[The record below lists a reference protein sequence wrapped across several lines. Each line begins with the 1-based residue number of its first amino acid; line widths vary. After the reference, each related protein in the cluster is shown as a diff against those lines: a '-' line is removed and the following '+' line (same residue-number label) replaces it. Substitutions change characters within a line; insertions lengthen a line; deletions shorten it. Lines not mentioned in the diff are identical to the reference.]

1 MANNNRFILLDSSY
15 QVTADGTAY
24 GTPAIISDVTWGGD
38 VSFAKASPTLT
49 EDEAGSVVHMF
60 LLESYY
66 LADQTDLYVCVSAD
80 TYNDVGIR
88 HVNFYY
94 GNGIAQTVDTIT
106 QRVMDDGT
114 KVQGYWIRLD
124 NSTTAPTGWE
134 DRTLYAEAVPNDTSQ
149 MAARVT
155 SRTIRV
161 MENDAAV
168 HKVTLNPTLD
178 SDAAGNQDD
187 TLHGQIARYNTING
201 TSHAAIEFSLTPGQ
215 YWLSNLNFF
224 PSPDFK
230 DEDDNMY
237 VYKKIKSSTGNR
249 NDVMISL
256 CDVPPGTT
264 ADINDSSFPYIGIMS
279 LRNLTPWLFKDV
291 TLDMFFAQQMQ
302 VSEWKNV
309 IPPLMFDNCVLKDS
323 SMSYSKYP
331 TGRPIASLE
340 PKQVIIGGNGIDGY
354 SGDSAAKPMN
364 PYTQTLFRM
373 NNDAKDHNVQISN
386 SFLNTIVAG
395 GINSI
400 LNCKGC
406 VWWDTFMINKEFVE
420 MGVNNF
426 KMITTQEDNVYG
438 EDLKTERMVTNN
450 FGPSSAIYDD
460 YGRYYAP
467 YQDVMGEGSIASNT
481 CEVNRVTWVGT
492 NQQLYDTYADLQAA
506 SQDLLEVRVYL
517 ESAPVGH
524 VPRYRFAVDSG
535 QTYAGIVAG
544 QSFYDFDFFCWRNG
558 NALTIENRELV
569 QNLAFSSSFV
579 ISWTDDRDWGGTGA
593 YPSWPIYSYNYVDIQ
608 IDDASTER
616 LNAQWFDDPKFVL
629 QAEFEGS
636 TVYFTF
642 EPVGGGTV
650 IDDWDTLVPSTSYLL
665 KGYSDDALT
674 TPVDLSSWTSTG
686 NVTVTGRD
694 SRLNRVIDGNGV
706 PLGSYAP
713 SNNMDPLMGDDTG
726 PLDPPKPYMV
736 FRHAQRYTIAKD
748 PNEWSQYGLDFTLH
762 SVDQYLAASG
772 GSTPVI
778 ENTTDN
784 LSGFADLIEEM
795 NFQPGDRFCPIVW
808 FHQDGFQTTA
818 GALGGLVNT
827 VFWDYVSTMQQQ
839 WLWQGQK
846 GALDMVWSNFLA
858 LEPTSEKARYLVQI
872 QNPLPMRMG
881 FKSIWTDNAWYMVT
895 AGRESVADRV
905 SLFLEGSLLT
915 SVDGNSSAATS
926 PPGDFD
932 VTIAD
937 SVYNYVG
944 SYPLSATLVGRDNYF
959 KNDNS
964 SQFPPELG
972 LTAPANFDKYA
983 YGVNKYGVVQDGQP
997 LGDFITNNTRTLN
1010 MKSLL
1015 PYDIDGN
1022 PRTENSIPGAWAS
1035 SEVAGSNTYTMDL
1048 PFNRFRVQPLGNS
1061 NVPLV
1066 DGNTATI
1073 SYTGE
1078 LLNNDSATRTYTW
1091 ILDGTTVKSG
1101 TAVADQ
1107 SYAVLTA
1114 DVGKCLTCKIEADGA
1129 VESVAFGFIKP

>member
-1 MANNNRFILLDSSY
+1 MIA
-15 QVTADGTAY
+15 AD
-24 GTPAIISDVTWGGD
+24 W
-38 VSFAKASPTLT
+38 AS
-49 EDEAGSVVHMF
+49 
-60 LLESYY
+60 
-66 LADQTDLYVCVSAD
+66 
-80 TYNDVGIR
+80 
-88 HVNFYY
+88 
-94 GNGIAQTVDTIT
+94 
-106 QRVMDDGT
+106 
-114 KVQGYWIRLD
+114 
-124 NSTTAPTGWE
+124 
-134 DRTLYAEAVPNDTSQ
+134 
-149 MAARVT
+149 
-155 SRTIRV
+155 
-161 MENDAAV
+161 
-168 HKVTLNPTLD
+168 
-178 SDAAGNQDD
+178 
-187 TLHGQIARYNTING
+187 
-201 TSHAAIEFSLTPGQ
+201 
-215 YWLSNLNFF
+215 
-224 PSPDFK
+224 
-230 DEDDNMY
+230 
-237 VYKKIKSSTGNR
+237 
-249 NDVMISL
+249 
-256 CDVPPGTT
+256 
-264 ADINDSSFPYIGIMS
+264 
-279 LRNLTPWLFKDV
+279 
-291 TLDMFFAQQMQ
+291 
-302 VSEWKNV
+302 
-309 IPPLMFDNCVLKDS
+309 
-323 SMSYSKYP
+323 
-331 TGRPIASLE
+331 
-340 PKQVIIGGNGIDGY
+340 
-354 SGDSAAKPMN
+354 
-364 PYTQTLFRM
+364 
-373 NNDAKDHNVQISN
+373 
-386 SFLNTIVAG
+386 
-395 GINSI
+395 
-400 LNCKGC
+400 
-406 VWWDTFMINKEFVE
+406 

-426 KMITTQEDNVYG
+426 RNITTQQDNVVG
-438 EDLKTERMVTNN
+438 GDLKTERFVVNQ
-450 FGPSSAIYDD
+450 FGPDTAYYDD
-460 YGRYYAP
+460 YARYYSP
-467 YQDVMGEGSIASNT
+467 YADSLGESSIAPST
-481 CEVNRVTWVGT
+481 CQVNRVTWVST
-492 NQQLYDTYADLQAA
+492 DNILYDTRADLATA
-506 SQDLLEVRVYL
+506 GKNLLEVRVYL
-517 ESAPVGH
+517 EAAPVGH
-524 VPRYRFAVDSG
+524 VFRYRQAVDGG

-558 NALTIENRELV
+558 NPLTVAGRELV
-569 QNLAFSSSFV
+569 ENKAFSSAV
-579 ISWTDDRDWGGTGA
+579 TISWEDDRTWGGSGA

-636 TVYFTF
+636 TTYFTF

-674 TPVDLSSWTSTG
+674 TPVDLSSWTATG

-694 SRLNRVIDGNGV
+694 SKLNRVIDGNGI

-713 SNNMDPLMGDDTG
+713 EGATVPPLMGENTG

-736 FRHAQRYTIAKD
+736 VRHGSRYSIDKD
-748 PNEWSQYGLDFTLH
+748 ANEWSQYGLDFTLN
-762 SVDQYLAASG
+762 SVDDYLTASG
-772 GSTPVI
+772 GSTPVL

-784 LSGFADLIEEM
+784 LDQFAELIESWQ
-795 NFQPGDRFCPIVW
+795 FAPGDRFCPITW
-808 FHQDGFQTTA
+808 FHQDGFQTGSGPTS
-818 GALGGLVNT
+818 GLVNS
-827 VFWDYVSTMQQQ
+827 VMWDYVSTMQQQ
-839 WLWQGQK
+839 WLWQASNGV
-846 GALDMVWSNFLA
+846 LDMVWSNFLA
-858 LEPTSEKARYLVQI
+858 LEPTSDKARYLVQI

-895 AGRESVADRV
+895 SGRESVADRV

-972 LTAPANFDKYA
+972 LTAPAGFDKYA

-997 LGDFITNNTRTLN
+997 LGDFIANNTRTLN

-1061 NVPLV
+1061 SVPLV

-1073 SYTGE
+1073 SYAGE
-1078 LLNNDSATRTYTW
+1078 LLKNDSATRTYTW

-1101 TAVADQ
+1101 TTVGDQ